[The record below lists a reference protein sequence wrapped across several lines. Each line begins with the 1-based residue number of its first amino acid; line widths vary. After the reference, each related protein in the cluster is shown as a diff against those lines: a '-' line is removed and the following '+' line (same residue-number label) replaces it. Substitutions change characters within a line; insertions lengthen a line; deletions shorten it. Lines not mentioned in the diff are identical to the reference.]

1 MILCNAQYFFIRF
14 SSGKNKYCSN
24 LNQILILVWTQMAWS
39 WKRRDSKIWSYT
51 FLQIFP
57 ITVRYMR
64 YCNVYFYLLCF
75 LNPEGFCSRL
85 PITLAHVQVDFY
97 NARAP
102 PQLPTSSHMIQ
113 RCQGIRFEKSPP
125 RLVLKSSSKIKRPL
139 TSGLSSSKR
148 LFVMTKEGL
157 LKLADGRTTRR
168 T

>member
-39 WKRRDSKIWSYT
+39 WKRRDLK
-51 FLQIFP
+51 LHIFAN
-57 ITVRYMR
+57 ISHMR
-64 YCNVYFYLLCF
+64 YCYVYFYLLCF
-75 LNPEGFCSRL
+75 LNPEGLCSRVPL
-85 PITLAHVQVDFY
+85 TLAHVQVDFY

-125 RLVLKSSSKIKRPL
+125 RLVLKSSSKIK
-139 TSGLSSSKR
+139 GL
-148 LFVMTKEGL
+148 
-157 LKLADGRTTRR
+157 
-168 T
+168 